1 MSTFRDTSEIA
12 TGYPL
17 DKVVVFDTETTGV
30 NVREDEVLSIAIC
43 DAFGKVLFK
52 SYVKPVRHLSWPEA
66 QKVNGISPAMVSS
79 APTLAE
85 IAPEIRKHLL
95 GNRLVVGYHV
105 SFDLNMLVGNGAL
118 EDWPA
123 AVFDVMTEYARFHGT
138 IPSRYGSGFKRSK
151 LGVCADSYG
160 YSFAAHDAA
169 EDAKAT
175 AWCYRAL
182 VNDESFLQ
190 DKVIPYAERLRS
202 FSMGQVKESTENV
215 LALVDEGVTSSVDAV
230 LKLGEITRGQNK
242 GMPRYECFAGGRLV
256 GVSSMD
262 ATDNVKLLMCVDGE
276 TLPEAISCKALLSA
290 SGKSAKCSVKI
301 TEDAPL
307 ERTVF
312 AMARQARN
320 DFGFEYR
327 APKRASKASNQTP
340 KVPMRGSVPA
350 APPSGSFQAPE
361 KKKPVVPWAAAS
373 ALFAASGIY
382 GLTDFSSTDVATWVI
397 SEALIVAIAV
407 IAGRKAAKNHS
418 MNRKK

>member
-1 MSTFRDTSEIA
+1 
-12 TGYPL
+12 
-17 DKVVVFDTETTGV
+17 
-30 NVREDEVLSIAIC
+30 
-43 DAFGKVLFK
+43 
-52 SYVKPVRHLSWPEA
+52 
-66 QKVNGISPAMVSS
+66 
-79 APTLAE
+79 
-85 IAPEIRKHLL
+85 
-95 GNRLVVGYHV
+95 
-105 SFDLNMLVGNGAL
+105 
-118 EDWPA
+118 
-123 AVFDVMTEYARFHGT
+123 
-138 IPSRYGSGFKRSK
+138 
-151 LGVCADSYG
+151 
-160 YSFAAHDAA
+160 
-169 EDAKAT
+169 
-175 AWCYRAL
+175 
-182 VNDESFLQ
+182 
-190 DKVIPYAERLRS
+190 
-202 FSMGQVKESTENV
+202 
-215 LALVDEGVTSSVDAV
+215 
-230 LKLGEITRGQNK
+230 
-242 GMPRYECFAGGRLV
+242 
-256 GVSSMD
+256 MD